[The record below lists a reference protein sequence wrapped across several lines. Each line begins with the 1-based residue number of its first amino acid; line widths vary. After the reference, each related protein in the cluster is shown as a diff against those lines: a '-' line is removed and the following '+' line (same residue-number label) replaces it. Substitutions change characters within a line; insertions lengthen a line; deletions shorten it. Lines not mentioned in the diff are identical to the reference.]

1 MPIELFSSVLDT
13 FCICKSKAFQIQNT
27 RSDGSGN
34 MELKN
39 VKLRAKNYRTETAQ
53 SSLRVFFKRK
63 NANFYF

>member
-1 MPIELFSSVLDT
+1 MEKELFSLVLDT

-27 RSDGSGN
+27 QSDGSGN

-39 VKLRAKNYRTETAQ
+39 VKLRAKNYRNEISQ
-53 SSLRVFFKRK
+53 SSFRVIFERK